1 MENRVNGEP
10 EVVGGDLYFVQDQHL
25 VLVYPK
31 HQIKVIFIIS
41 YSNAY
46 IKCCFSYRFIL
57 KCIYKIFIFYFLKLL
72 FLNI

>member
-1 MENRVNGEP
+1 MIFFAQLILEMENRVNGEP
-10 EVVGGDLYFVQDQHL
+10 EVVDGDLYFVQDQHL

-46 IKCCFSYRFIL
+46 IKCFFFIVSY
-57 KCIYKIFIFYFLKLL
+57 
-72 FLNI
+72 